1 MNSII
6 IIGNLTN
13 DPEHRTTASGKEVTT
28 FTVAVNRRGKDAKD
42 ADFFRVSVWGEMGNT
57 CAKYLAK
64 GRKVG
69 VSGSVSVSA
78 YKDRNGEARANLE
91 VFAQSVE
98 FLSPKAEE
106 PKPAPKAEPEYL
118 DVKDGELP
126 F

>member
-1 MNSII
+1 MQSIV

-28 FTVAVNRRGKDAKD
+28 FTVAVNRRGGED

-78 YKDRNGEARANLE
+78 YKDMNGEARGNLE

-98 FLSPKAEE
+98 FLSPKSEE
-106 PKPAPKAEPEYL
+106 QPKPAPKAEPEYL

>member
-1 MNSII
+1 MQSIV

-28 FTVAVNRRGKDAKD
+28 FTVAVNRRGGED

-78 YKDRNGEARANLE
+78 YKDRNGEARGNLE

-98 FLSPKAEE
+98 FLSPKSEE
-106 PKPAPKAEPEYL
+106 QPKPAPKAEPEYL

>member
-1 MNSII
+1 MNSIV

-28 FTVAVNRRGKDAKD
+28 FTVAVNRRGGKD

-69 VSGSVSVSA
+69 VSGSVSASA

-98 FLSPKAEE
+98 FLSPKTEE

>member
-1 MNSII
+1 MKVI

-28 FTVAVNRRGKDAKD
+28 FTVAVNRRGKD

-98 FLSPKAEE
+98 FLSPKTEE

>member
-1 MNSII
+1 MQSII

-28 FTVAVNRRGKDAKD
+28 FTVAVNRRGGKD

-69 VSGSVSVSA
+69 VSGSVSASA

-98 FLSPKAEE
+98 FLSPKTEE